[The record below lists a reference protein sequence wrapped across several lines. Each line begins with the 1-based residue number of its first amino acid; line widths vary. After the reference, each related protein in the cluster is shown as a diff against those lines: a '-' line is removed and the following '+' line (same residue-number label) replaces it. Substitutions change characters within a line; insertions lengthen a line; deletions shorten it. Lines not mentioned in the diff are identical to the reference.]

1 MVHLEVLLDQEDPL
15 DPLHQ
20 ELKDLPVQG
29 HQVCQVVLQD
39 HQVTQVVLQG
49 HQVNQVGQE

>member
-1 MVHLEVLLDQEDPL
+1 MVHPEVLLDQEDPL

-20 ELKDLPVQG
+20 ELKDLQVQG
-29 HQVCQVVLQD
+29 RQVCQVVLQD
-39 HQVTQVVLQG
+39 LQVTQVVLQG